1 MQRILAADIGGTN
14 CRFAGF
20 TLDKGNLSLHRMVW
34 IRSAGLL
41 DTDMVLVALERELE
55 TPLRTADML
64 VLGLAGS
71 VSDGLRG
78 GLTNGALR
86 VDLTG
91 LEQRYGIPRALVI
104 NDFTAEAY
112 GCLTEIGEQA
122 RCVVRPT
129 EQAEVPPTASRGV
142 LGAGTGLGTATLVHD
157 GRGGWL
163 PVAAEGGHASFPFV
177 GDEENDFH
185 KFSYLNDVK
194 RELRQLSCWTT
205 FTNEACHAVL
215 REGLPDSPL
224 YNGQIKSIGPRYCP
238 SIETKIVTFAD
249 KPQHQ
254 LFLEPEGENTQE
266 YYLNGFSS
274 SLPLDIQIRALQTI
288 PAFRDVQIY
297 RPGYAIEYDFF
308 DPTQLKHNLETKK
321 IKLPESM
328 RTSTVTAEKN
338 SFWEETKPTSVY

>member
-14 CRFAGF
+14 CRFASF
-20 TLDKGNLSLHRMVW
+20 SLDQGRLRQERVVW

-55 TPLRTADML
+55 TSLRTADVL
-64 VLGLAGS
+64 VLGLAGP

-86 VDLTG
+86 VDFTG

-129 EQAEVPPTASRGV
+129 EQAEVPPTAGRGV
-142 LGAGTGLGTATLVHD
+142 LGAGTGLGTASLVHD

-185 KFSYLNDVK
+185 KFVC
-194 RELRQLSCWTT
+194 RELDYPFARGDDILTGRGLSLLHRYLSGETLEAREVGERALSRDTPTLRWYSRFYARACRNWILTT
-205 FTNEACHAVL
+205 LCRGGLWIAGGIASRNPLSVTSDHFLRELYTTPHFASLIRSVPIYLIENKNSGLWGAAQAGMEVL
-215 REGLPDSPL
+215 RREG
-224 YNGQIKSIGPRYCP
+224 R
-238 SIETKIVTFAD
+238 
-249 KPQHQ
+249 
-254 LFLEPEGENTQE
+254 
-266 YYLNGFSS
+266 
-274 SLPLDIQIRALQTI
+274 
-288 PAFRDVQIY
+288 
-297 RPGYAIEYDFF
+297 
-308 DPTQLKHNLETKK
+308 
-321 IKLPESM
+321 
-328 RTSTVTAEKN
+328 
-338 SFWEETKPTSVY
+338 

>member
-14 CRFAGF
+14 CRFASF
-20 TLDKGNLSLHRMVW
+20 SLDQGRLRQERVVW

-55 TPLRTADML
+55 TSLRTADVL
-64 VLGLAGS
+64 VLGLAGP

-78 GLTNGALR
+78 GLINGALR
-86 VDLTG
+86 VDFTG

-129 EQAEVPPTASRGV
+129 EQAEVPPTAGRGV
-142 LGAGTGLGTATLVHD
+142 LGAGTGLGTASLVHD

-185 KFSYLNDVK
+185 KFVC
-194 RELRQLSCWTT
+194 RELDYPFARGDDILTGRGLSLLHRYLSGETLEAREVGERALSRDTPTLRWYTRFYARACRNWILTT
-205 FTNEACHAVL
+205 LCRGGLWIAGGIASRNPLSVTSDHFLRELYTTPHFASLIRSVPIYLIENKNSGLWGAAQAGLEVL
-215 REGLPDSPL
+215 RREG
-224 YNGQIKSIGPRYCP
+224 R
-238 SIETKIVTFAD
+238 
-249 KPQHQ
+249 
-254 LFLEPEGENTQE
+254 
-266 YYLNGFSS
+266 
-274 SLPLDIQIRALQTI
+274 
-288 PAFRDVQIY
+288 
-297 RPGYAIEYDFF
+297 
-308 DPTQLKHNLETKK
+308 
-321 IKLPESM
+321 
-328 RTSTVTAEKN
+328 
-338 SFWEETKPTSVY
+338 